1 MYDKYPEFIS
11 TDPRTQRKSNRSY
24 TITQEFTE
32 GRHKAF
38 FESIDLKDKTVL
50 DLGCCV
56 ASLGAWVLDKGA
68 KHYHGV
74 EYDET
79 LCNLANKN
87 LSKYFNNFTIT
98 QDFIENFFEN
108 NTEHFDIIVASGIIY
123 GYFNPSE
130 FIDEVVQISNNI
142 ILESRHPLYRWLKE
156 TKFDAEGYFPINHI
170 KSLEKLPIV
179 VYYPGNAS
187 MMLSDKASNLK
198 FNGSCPT
205 KGFVDHYF
213 KLKGFVN
220 NQTLDTNIQKYCPD
234 VYNSNKRYASLYIRS
249 DNDTGVGFKDAFNNN
264 DYTVTGFYNE

>member
-11 TDPRTQRKSNRSY
+11 TDPRTQRKSIRSY

-38 FESIDLKDKTVL
+38 FETVDLKDKTVL

-79 LCNLANKN
+79 LCKLANDN
-87 LSKYFNNFTIT
+87 LSKYFKNYTIT

-130 FIDEVVQISNNI
+130 FIDEVVKISNNI
-142 ILESRHPLYRWLKE
+142 IIESRHPLYRWLKE
-156 TKFDAEGYFPINHI
+156 TKFNAEGYFPINHI

-205 KGFVDHYF
+205 KGFE
-213 KLKGFVN
+213 N
-220 NQTLDTNIQKYCPD
+220 NETLNETIQNYCPD
-234 VYNSNKRYASLYIRS
+234 VYNSDKRYACLYVKTK
-249 DNDTGVGFKDAFNNN
+249 NNTGVGFKDAFNNK
-264 DYTVTGFYNE
+264 DYTVGGYYNE

>member
-11 TDPRTQRKSNRSY
+11 TDPRTQRKSIRSY

-32 GRHKAF
+32 GRHRAF
-38 FESIDLKDKTVL
+38 FESIDLEGKTIL

-74 EYDET
+74 EYDEK
-79 LCNLANKN
+79 LCKLANEN

-108 NTEHFDIIVASGIIY
+108 NAERFDIIVASGIIY

-130 FIDEVVQISNNI
+130 FIDQVVQISDNVI
-142 ILESRHPLYRWLKE
+142 IESRHPLTRWLKE
-156 TKFDAEGYFPINHI
+156 TKFDTEGYFPINHI
-170 KSLEKLPIV
+170 QSLEKLPLV

-205 KGFVDHYF
+205 KGFVDYYF
-213 KLKGFVN
+213 NLKGYEN
-220 NQTLDTNIQKYCPD
+220 NKTLDETIQSNCPD
-234 VYNSNKRYASLYIRS
+234 VYNNKKRYACLYVKTK
-249 DNDTGVGFKDAFNNN
+249 NDTGVGFKDAFNKK
-264 DYTVTGFYNE
+264 DYTVGGYYNE